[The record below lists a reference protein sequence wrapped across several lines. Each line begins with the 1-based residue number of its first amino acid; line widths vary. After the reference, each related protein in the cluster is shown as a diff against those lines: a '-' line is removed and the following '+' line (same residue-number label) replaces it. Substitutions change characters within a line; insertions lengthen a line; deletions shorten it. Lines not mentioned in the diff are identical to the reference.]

1 MTNVPHLKSK
11 QKTLQFYNVCTYHHM
26 SCKCHWLQLI
36 FFSLFTIEGDIKN
49 VISVVWLILSVVLP
63 GILLRHY
70 RKLRNLSRFLSSANV
85 SLTARLGL
93 ARHADYLCDL
103 HCFSHSL
110 VLFCSLF
117 GIFTLVL
124 IHNEYRRGCNINKAQ
139 SLGRWVYLRI
149 QIKRTMEVTESL
161 HIDLM
166 FSFMCIIYNADKMP
180 QVWYPNYRGCIN

>member
-1 MTNVPHLKSK
+1 MSAPTITCHANVTGFNSSPPPII
-11 QKTLQFYNVCTYHHM
+11 YNST
-26 SCKCHWLQLI
+26 K
-36 FFSLFTIEGDIKN
+36 GDIKKM
-49 VISVVWLILSVVLP
+49 WYQWCDRFYLP
-63 GILLRHY
+63 GILRRHY

-139 SLGRWVYLRI
+139 CLGCWVYLRI

-161 HIDLM
+161 HIHLM
-166 FSFMCIIYNADKMP
+166 FSFRYIIYNLDEMS
-180 QVWYPNYRGCIN
+180 QVWYPNYRCFIN

>member
-26 SCKCHWLQLI
+26 SCKCHWLQFI
-36 FFSLFTIEGDIKN
+36 PPPPIIYNSTEGDIKKCD
-49 VISVVWLILSVVLP
+49 I
-63 GILLRHY
+63 

-139 SLGRWVYLRI
+139 CLGRWVYLRI

-161 HIDLM
+161 HIHLM
-166 FSFMCIIYNADKMP
+166 FSFRYLIYNSDKMS
-180 QVWYPNYRGCIN
+180 QVWYPNYRYFIN